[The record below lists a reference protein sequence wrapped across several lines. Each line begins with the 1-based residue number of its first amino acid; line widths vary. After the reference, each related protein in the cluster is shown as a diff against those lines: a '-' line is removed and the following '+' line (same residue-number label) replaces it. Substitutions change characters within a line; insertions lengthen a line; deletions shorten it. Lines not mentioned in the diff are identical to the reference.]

1 MSRYEKQSKIVE
13 ARING
18 IENSRDRS
26 SDLKRISLISN
37 EISPRGY
44 ETWVDCPSSIA
55 SEFELGQTVQLE
67 VLAGTLAPG
76 KPDYFNQYPLTILRH
91 LNPKSAEPVDSEEEP
106 DEEGDSAGEPE
117 PDLYVPQTRYEVG
130 ALIGNAGHKASRLIG
145 SWMFSHQGEL
155 PTYEDLV
162 AMAKSTEKLTLL
174 IMAGSKALEGSNDEN
189 AAVSEESG
197 GGSG

>member
-1 MSRYEKQSKIVE
+1 MSRFENQSKIVH
-13 ARING
+13 ARVNG
-18 IENSRDRS
+18 IENSRDQNP
-26 SDLKRISLISN
+26 DVKRVSLISN
-37 EISPRGY
+37 EISPKGF
-44 ETWVDCPSSIA
+44 ETWVNCPSSIA
-55 SEFELGQTVQLE
+55 SELELGQTVQLE
-67 VLAGTLAPG
+67 VLAGALQPG

-91 LNPKSAEPVDSEEEP
+91 LKPKSAEPEDP
-106 DEEGDSAGEPE
+106 EEGDSAEETE

-162 AMAKSTEKLTLL
+162 AMAKSTEQLTHL
-174 IMAGSKALEGSNDEN
+174 IMAKSKALEESNDEN

>member
-1 MSRYEKQSKIVE
+1 MSRFENQSKIVH
-13 ARING
+13 ARVNG
-18 IENSRDRS
+18 IENSRDQNP
-26 SDLKRISLISN
+26 DVKRVSLISN
-37 EISPRGY
+37 EISPKGF
-44 ETWVDCPSSIA
+44 ETWVNCPSSIA
-55 SEFELGQTVQLE
+55 SELELGQTVQLE
-67 VLAGTLAPG
+67 VLAGALQPG

-91 LNPKSAEPVDSEEEP
+91 LKPKSAEPEDSEEGAAAE
-106 DEEGDSAGEPE
+106 EPE

-162 AMAKSTEKLTLL
+162 AMAKSTEQLTHL
-174 IMAGSKALEGSNDEN
+174 IMAKSKALEESNDEN